1 MILKEEEEALN
12 FALEKWS
19 FRSKYSLL
27 FLVRHIE
34 TFVYKY
40 IWQKCSIFER
50 ICWEECYTSE
60 IHRFSP
66 MTWADNMKHPNQRQ
80 GRRPQR
86 RQSKNHSPSSSPE
99 HFDNSLRGSPKL
111 GFSHHDGQ
119 FSSADENSRGSP
131 SPKLDA
137 GSIAYAG
144 ARFSDP
150 PAPTVLPKPP
160 SHWMINTDFMETSQ
174 HENVSSH
181 LKMLLK
187 VQVRA

>member
-1 MILKEEEEALN
+1 
-12 FALEKWS
+12 
-19 FRSKYSLL
+19 
-27 FLVRHIE
+27 
-34 TFVYKY
+34 
-40 IWQKCSIFER
+40 
-50 ICWEECYTSE
+50 
-60 IHRFSP
+60 